1 MSEQLTREVIK
12 VFGIDVFVAIQG
24 ASGESMKA
32 VLMTN
37 TRGICLVRSRAQKAF
52 VMDNLTE
59 FVKAH
64 HLVTMTSAHIPKPEE
79 CVAWEKAMQT
89 SRATPVAA
97 IANATANA
105 SANVARPPVLAGIAA
120 AALPDPPSSLATP
133 MPPQAGTLVGVTAPP
148 KVATTPSLAL
158 SCFGAGKL

>member
-1 MSEQLTREVIK
+1 MCEQLCREVIK

-59 FVKAH
+59 FVKSH

-97 IANATANA
+97 IANPLP
-105 SANVARPPVLAGIAA
+105 RPPVLAGIAA